1 MAPTPQVPSLRIRS
15 LDRRSTG
22 RPVPTQTTIE
32 YKHTSFYT
40 SMDPSVSS
48 SNAPS
53 ENSPSMLD
61 STFSQTAPGA
71 SVCIHVLFSDS
82 STLLTCVFHQTRRTL
97 CLRTQPDSIY
107 ATPAKAKT
115 WNEHPLQASSHSA
128 PPWPMPTA
136 THGGI
141 GCTLSLNAS
150 SLPFKVMLTLLNL
163 CVMLRDSRDAKTDM
177 QPESL
182 KSFVRQVGARAGA

>member
-1 MAPTPQVPSLRIRS
+1 MHP
-15 LDRRSTG
+15 
-22 RPVPTQTTIE
+22 
-32 YKHTSFYT
+32 
-40 SMDPSVSS
+40 
-48 SNAPS
+48 
-53 ENSPSMLD
+53 
-61 STFSQTAPGA
+61 
-71 SVCIHVLFSDS
+71 LFHDS
-82 STLLTCVFHQTRRTL
+82 SPLLTCVFHQTRRTL
-97 CLRTQPDSIY
+97 CLQTQPDSIY
-107 ATPAKAKT
+107 ATPAKAKM

-141 GCTLSLNAS
+141 GRTLSLNVS

-182 KSFVRQVGARAGA
+182 KSFVRQVGARAGVRRTARPGQSLQSVHSLILSVCLSQSTQTLKLTFFCSQESALKRSLLKLSRLFL